1 MFFTPTGKHNS
12 LRVLTATPQG
22 DYIKSLESGGLFWQA
37 LLRSFFTKLFSVV
50 DAHLPLCLNLGR
62 MLDYPNEREHLHAMN
77 TAYLGLGSNLG
88 NRLAFLRGGR
98 DILINQA
105 GIELIQAS
113 GVYETEAIG
122 GPPDNPLFLN
132 AVLQVQTSLEL
143 RQLLEA
149 CLETENEFGRS
160 RTMRWAPR
168 TLDIDILFYDDQVLC
183 EDHLTVPHPRLQER
197 AFVLAPLLEIAP
209 DLKHPLLDQTIAEL
223 AASIASIAEL
233 VPLRTS
239 W

>member
-1 MFFTPTGKHNS
+1 
-12 LRVLTATPQG
+12 
-22 DYIKSLESGGLFWQA
+22 
-37 LLRSFFTKLFSVV
+37 
-50 DAHLPLCLNLGR
+50 
-62 MLDYPNEREHLHAMN
+62 MN

-98 DILINQA
+98 DTLINRP
-105 GIELIQAS
+105 GIELIQVS

-132 AVLQVQTSLEL
+132 TVLEIQTSLEA

-149 CLETENEFGRS
+149 CLAAEDEFGRS
-160 RTMRWAPR
+160 RPVRWAPR
-168 TLDIDILFYDDQVLC
+168 TLDIDIIFYADQIIC
-183 EDHLTVPHPRLQER
+183 EERLTIPHPRLQER

-209 DLKHPLLDQTIAEL
+209 DFKHPLLDQTITEL
-223 AASIASIAEL
+223 AAGSAGIAEL
-233 VPLRTS
+233 VPLRTT